1 MSRLCEKNNDSSSIK
16 RDRICCSSTV
26 QWTLDMYISGF
37 VCQEYLLLSIL
48 YPLVICLTNI
58 ICSHKYLLTRGNS
71 ATRNRIRMT
80 MRSLVVLSVCLCLL
94 LMLLLLTSFLSDRAL
109 SFLAFSSAYDT
120 RYDNLYL
127 KKLLFIFWP
136 KINKQ
141 KRSVEYISHISSSSL
156 WLLLCRYFQSFR
168 EK

>member
-1 MSRLCEKNNDSSSIK
+1 
-16 RDRICCSSTV
+16 
-26 QWTLDMYISGF
+26 MYISGF

-109 SFLAFSSAYDT
+109 SFLAFSSAYDK

-127 KKLLFIFWP
+127 QKLLFLFWP
-136 KINKQ
+136 KISRKEMLNTYLTYLHYGCCYVGTFKALE
-141 KRSVEYISHISSSSL
+141 KSK
-156 WLLLCRYFQSFR
+156 SF
-168 EK
+168 K